1 MSYIL
6 LQMDVTRWLV
16 GSNREKCNTFKVYK
30 FFVFFFLSISL
41 EILTTVLLESLFS
54 LLINKKA

>member
-30 FFVFFFLSISL
+30 FFVFFSLNKFRNSNNSSIRKS
-41 EILTTVLLESLFS
+41 FQF
-54 LLINKKA
+54 INK